1 MFLLKKGLI
10 GAVKIGAVVCLFLI
24 VAFAIGFYV
33 LPVFASAEEADVW
46 TADVE
51 GNYKNDFSESF
62 FYYVWEL
69 RKSGKKLYGENV
81 GEKFISII
89 SDLIKKEKP
98 FKWAHEAIG
107 LWKEKDD
114 MDYL

>member
-1 MFLLKKGLI
+1 MFEHVNKNEELI
-10 GAVKIGAVVCLFLI
+10 KQM
-24 VAFAIGFYV
+24 
-33 LPVFASAEEADVW
+33 
-46 TADVE
+46 
-51 GNYKNDFSESF
+51 
-62 FYYVWEL
+62 
-69 RKSGKKLYGENV
+69 KSGKKLYGENV
-81 GEKFISII
+81 GKKFISII